1 MKKQFLLAGLISL
14 VLMSCGGTQTTE
26 TPSLTDS
33 TMVCV
38 DTTKNVICTD
48 SVKVDSLEKN

>member
-14 VLMSCGGTQTTE
+14 VLMSCGGAQTTE

-33 TMVCV
+33 TTVSV
-38 DTTKNVICTD
+38 DTTKNVVKTD
-48 SVKVDSLEKN
+48 SVKVDSLEKK